1 MRGDIIWER
10 TSMIGMLG
18 GMGPESTAYI
28 YLRMIK
34 YCQEKYGA
42 KLDSD
47 YPPILMYSMPVP
59 DVIDTIENEA
69 YVLGYLKRGVLTLK
83 KAGVQFSFVACN
95 AMQRFVPQLRKEA
108 EMLSIIE
115 ETLSSAKKT
124 GIKNWGLLATAT
136 TVYNGLYQTEFS
148 NAGLELSV
156 PDAEMQVEVTAAIRE
171 ILEGKSLLSPRKKLA
186 NVIASLKKQGA
197 NGIIIGCTDLPSVVS
212 NDLGGLR
219 RLDTADIIARAAV
232 DRYFWLTGK
241 EAIDTLSF

>member
-1 MRGDIIWER
+1 
-10 TSMIGMLG
+10 MIGILG

-69 YVLGYLKRGVLTLK
+69 YVLEFLKRGVLTLK
-83 KAGVQFSFVACN
+83 GAGVQFSFIACN
-95 AMQRFVPQLRKEA
+95 AMQRFVPQLRKDA

-115 ETLSSAKKT
+115 ETLSSAKRT
-124 GIKNWGLLATAT
+124 GIKSWGLLATNT
-136 TVYNGLYQTEFS
+136 TVDNGLYQAEFS
-148 NAGLELSV
+148 KAGLELHV
-156 PDAEMQVEVTAAIRE
+156 PGAEGQVEITAAIRE
-171 ILEGKSLLSPRKKLA
+171 ILEGKTLMSPRKKLED
-186 NVIASLKKQGA
+186 VITSLKKEGA
-197 NGIIIGCTDLPSVVS
+197 DGIIIGCTDLPVAVS

-232 DRYFWLTGK
+232 DRHFWISGK
-241 EAIDTLSF
+241 EAVDTLSF